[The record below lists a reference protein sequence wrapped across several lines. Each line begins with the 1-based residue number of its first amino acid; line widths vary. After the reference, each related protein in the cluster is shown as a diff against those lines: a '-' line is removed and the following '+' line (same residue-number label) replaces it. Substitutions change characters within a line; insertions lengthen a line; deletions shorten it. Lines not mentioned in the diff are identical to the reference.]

1 MASTIPT
8 DLIIGVSAIGVA
20 IIVVYMFVRATS
32 SGKPQED
39 LKEGESPLRA
49 NQPIPQRE
57 SSSRSDSEE
66 RIRLTQINKTLQDT
80 DVERARSNLR
90 TLTLKQEILSVIM
103 KRLFEAEDDGEI
115 TREERV
121 TLSAEYEKEIK
132 EVQEE
137 LKKSELIVSLN
148 ELESIRDDIIKKFE
162 STLNSTQQKIDMII
176 KELKIKPVSEIS
188 EPEPEPKTTRRPEPE
203 TVEEEEEEE
212 EDEED
217 KEEETGRRRPS
228 NVDERLNRLKEEVL
242 KELEELDRL
251 ELES

>member
-1 MASTIPT
+1 MASTIST
-8 DLIIGVSAIGVA
+8 DLILGVSAIGVA

-32 SGKPQED
+32 SGRPQED
-39 LKEGESPLRA
+39 SKEGESPLQINEA
-49 NQPIPQRE
+49 TPQRTG
-57 SSSRSDSEE
+57 SSGSGGQE
-66 RIRLTQINKTLQDT
+66 RLRLTQSTRALQDT

-115 TREERV
+115 TREERIR
-121 TLSAEYEKEIK
+121 LSTEYEKEIK

-137 LKKSELIVSLN
+137 LKKSELIVSLS

-176 KELKIKPVSEIS
+176 KELKIKPVSEIP

-212 EDEED
+212 DEEER
-217 KEEETGRRRPS
+217 EEQVGRRRPS

>member
-1 MASTIPT
+1 MASTIST
-8 DLIIGVSAIGVA
+8 DLILGVSAIGVA

-39 LKEGESPLRA
+39 SKKGESPLQVNDA
-49 NQPIPQRE
+49 TSQRI
-57 SSSRSDSEE
+57 SSSGSGSQE

-80 DVERARSNLR
+80 DIERARSNLR

-115 TREERV
+115 TREERIS
-121 TLSAEYEKEIK
+121 LSTEYEKEIK

-137 LKKSELIVSLN
+137 LKKSELIVSLS

-176 KELKIKPVSEIS
+176 KELKIKPLSETP

-212 EDEED
+212 EEEI
-217 KEEETGRRRPS
+217 EEQVGRRRPS